1 MSFKCDIL
9 DKDFMDSLPFFQKEV
24 VIQPRICFDFKE
36 LRAFAMFFSRSA
48 KHQFHQESFQQ
59 IKQELLWLWGHV
71 KRYGMLTLA
80 VGALG
85 LVGTGMG
92 LASSVASKYLI
103 DAVTGYGTDIIGRAA
118 VIMAGMML
126 GNLVLQAVSSRVSA
140 RVHIRARNQMQF
152 NTYSRILRSTWE
164 SLEPYRSGDLL
175 NRLNSDIN
183 TVADGVI
190 SFLPSLLTTGAKFV
204 GAFAIMLHFDPSMA
218 LVALLGAPV
227 TLVLSRFL
235 MGRLRRHNLLMKE
248 LTGDVMSFQE
258 DSFRNL
264 TSIKAFSVT
273 GRYEEEMSRLQN
285 RYTEAFLS
293 YNGFQIGTSASLSLV
308 SMLVSAACFGWGVY
322 RLWSGAITYG
332 SMTMFL
338 QLANTLRGS
347 FSSLISL
354 AHQAISITTSASR
367 VMAVESR
374 PLESA
379 AIPEG
384 LPDAR
389 ELEISLRQVS
399 FRYRDGDIV
408 LHPFDFSVHPGD
420 QVAITGPSGEGK
432 TTLLRLLLGL
442 VDPCGGSAE
451 LVGENG
457 TRYPISAGTRCAFS
471 YVPQGNSIFSGTIAQ
486 NLCLVCPD
494 ATQEDMEQALKA
506 ACAWDFVSQ
515 FPDGLEH
522 RLGAGGRGIS
532 EGQAQRIAI
541 ARALL
546 RKAPILLLDEAT
558 SGLDV
563 ETELQLMQ
571 NLRSSGLAHT
581 CILITHRPGST
592 EFCSR
597 AYRISNGSVTE
608 LHCGENAHD

>member
-1 MSFKCDIL
+1 M
-9 DKDFMDSLPFFQKEV
+9 DFFHSVKQK
-24 VIQPRICFDFKE
+24 PHKE
-36 LRAFAMFFSRSA
+36 SP
-48 KHQFHQESFQQ
+48 KQ
-59 IKQELLWLWGHV
+59 IKQELVWLWGHI

-80 VGALG
+80 VGTLG

-126 GNLVLQAVSSRVSA
+126 GSLVLQAFSSRVSA
-140 RVHIRARNQMQF
+140 RVHIRVRNQMQH
-152 NTYSRILRSTWE
+152 TAYSRILRSTWE

-183 TVADGVI
+183 TVADGAI
-190 SFLPSLLTTGAKFV
+190 SFLPSLATTGAKFV
-204 GAFAIMLHFDPSMA
+204 GAFAIMLYFDPSMA
-218 LVALLGAPV
+218 LITLLGAPV

-235 MGRLRRHNLLMKE
+235 MGKLRRHNLLLKE

-264 TSIKAFSVT
+264 TSIKAFSAA
-273 GRYEEEMSRLQN
+273 GRYEEEMHRLQN
-285 RYTEAFLS
+285 RYAEAYLS
-293 YNGFQIGTSASLSLV
+293 YNAFQIGTSAGLSLV
-308 SMLVSAACFGWGVY
+308 SMLVTAACFGWGVY
-322 RLWSGAITYG
+322 RLWAGAITYG
-332 SMTMFL
+332 SLTMFL
-338 QLANTLRGS
+338 QLANMLRGS

-354 AHQAISITTSASR
+354 ASQAISITTSAGR
-367 VMAVESR
+367 VMAVEAL
-374 PLESA
+374 PLENWA
-379 AIPEG
+379 VPEG
-384 LPDAR
+384 LPDDR
-389 ELEISLRQVS
+389 ELEISLSQVF
-399 FRYRDGDIV
+399 FRYRDGDVV
-408 LHPFDFSVHPGD
+408 LNPFDFSVHPGD

-457 TRYPISAGTRCAFS
+457 TRYSISAGTRCAFS
-471 YVPQGNSIFSGTIAQ
+471 YVPQGNSIFAGTVAQ
-486 NLCLVCPD
+486 NLRLVSPD
-494 ATQEDMEQALKA
+494 ATPEDMEQALKA
-506 ACAWDFVSQ
+506 ACAWEFVSQ

-522 RLGAGGRGIS
+522 QLGAGGRGIS

-563 ETELQLMQ
+563 ETEQQLMK
-571 NLRSSGLAHT
+571 NLRSSGLART
-581 CILITHRPGST
+581 CILVTHRPGST
-592 EFCSR
+592 EFCNR
-597 AYRISNGSVTE
+597 AYRISNGYVTE
-608 LHCGENAHD
+608 LRPGEYAHD

>member
-1 MSFKCDIL
+1 MG
-9 DKDFMDSLPFFQKEV
+9 FFHSVKQKLH
-24 VIQPRICFDFKE
+24 KE
-36 LRAFAMFFSRSA
+36 NP
-48 KHQFHQESFQQ
+48 QQ
-59 IKQELLWLWGHV
+59 IKQELIWLWGHV
-71 KRYGMLTLA
+71 KRYGILTLA
-80 VGALG
+80 VGTLG

-118 VIMAGMML
+118 MIMAGMML
-126 GNLVLQAVSSRVSA
+126 GSLVRQAFSSRVSA
-140 RVHIRARNQMQF
+140 RVHIRVRNQMQH
-152 NTYSRILRSTWE
+152 TAYSRILRSTWE

-183 TVADGVI
+183 TVADGAI
-190 SFLPSLLTTGAKFV
+190 SFLPSLATTGAKFV
-204 GAFAIMLHFDPSMA
+204 GAFAIMLYFDPSMA
-218 LVALLGAPV
+218 LITLLGAPV

-235 MGRLRRHNLLMKE
+235 MGKLRRHNLLLKE

-264 TSIKAFSVT
+264 TSIKAFSAA
-273 GRYEEEMSRLQN
+273 GRYEEEMYRLQN
-285 RYTEAFLS
+285 RYAEAYLS
-293 YNGFQIGTSASLSLV
+293 YNGFQIGTSTSLSLV
-308 SMLVSAACFGWGVY
+308 SMLVTAACFGWGVY
-322 RLWSGAITYG
+322 RLWAGAITYG
-332 SMTMFL
+332 SLTMFL
-338 QLANTLRGS
+338 QLANMLRGS

-354 AHQAISITTSASR
+354 ASQAISITTSAGR
-367 VMAVESR
+367 VMAVEAL
-374 PLESA
+374 PLENWA
-379 AIPEG
+379 VPEG
-384 LPDAR
+384 LPDDR
-389 ELEISLRQVS
+389 ELEISLNQVS
-399 FRYRDGDIV
+399 FRYRDGDVV

-442 VDPCGGSAE
+442 VDPCGGNAE
-451 LVGENG
+451 LIGENG

-471 YVPQGNSIFSGTIAQ
+471 YVPQGNSVFAGTVAQ
-486 NLCLVCPD
+486 NLRLLCPD
-494 ATQEDMEQALKA
+494 ATREDMEQALKA
-506 ACAWDFVSQ
+506 ACAWEFVSQ

-522 RLGAGGRGIS
+522 QLGAGGRGIS

-563 ETELQLMQ
+563 ETERQLMK
-571 NLRSSGLAHT
+571 NLQDSGLAHT
-581 CILITHRPGST
+581 CVLITHRPAST

-597 AYRISNGSVTE
+597 AYRISNGYVTE
-608 LHCGENAHD
+608 LRSGEDAHD

>member
-1 MSFKCDIL
+1 MG
-9 DKDFMDSLPFFQKEV
+9 FFHSVKQKLH
-24 VIQPRICFDFKE
+24 KE
-36 LRAFAMFFSRSA
+36 NP
-48 KHQFHQESFQQ
+48 QQ
-59 IKQELLWLWGHV
+59 IKQELIWLWGHV
-71 KRYGMLTLA
+71 KRYGILTLA
-80 VGALG
+80 VGTLG

-118 VIMAGMML
+118 MIMAGMML
-126 GNLVLQAVSSRVSA
+126 GSLVLQAFSSRVSA
-140 RVHIRARNQMQF
+140 RVHIRVRNQMQH
-152 NTYSRILRSTWE
+152 TAYSRILRSTWE

-183 TVADGVI
+183 TVADGAI
-190 SFLPSLLTTGAKFV
+190 SFLPSLATTGAKFV
-204 GAFAIMLHFDPSMA
+204 GAFAIMLYFDPSMA
-218 LVALLGAPV
+218 LITLLGAPV

-235 MGRLRRHNLLMKE
+235 MGKLRRHNLLLKE

-264 TSIKAFSVT
+264 TSIKAFSAA
-273 GRYEEEMSRLQN
+273 GRYEEEMYRLQN
-285 RYTEAFLS
+285 RYAEAYLS
-293 YNGFQIGTSASLSLV
+293 YNGFQIGTSTSLSLV
-308 SMLVSAACFGWGVY
+308 SMLVTAACFGWGVY
-322 RLWSGAITYG
+322 RLWAGAITYG
-332 SMTMFL
+332 SLTMFL
-338 QLANTLRGS
+338 QLANMLRGS

-354 AHQAISITTSASR
+354 ASQAISITTSAGR
-367 VMAVESR
+367 VMAVEAL
-374 PLESA
+374 PLENWA
-379 AIPEG
+379 VPEG
-384 LPDAR
+384 LPDDR
-389 ELEISLRQVS
+389 ELEISLNQVS
-399 FRYRDGDIV
+399 FRYRDGDVV

-442 VDPCGGSAE
+442 VDPCGGNAE
-451 LVGENG
+451 LIGENG

-471 YVPQGNSIFSGTIAQ
+471 YVPQGNSVFAGTVAQ
-486 NLCLVCPD
+486 NLRLLCPD
-494 ATQEDMEQALKA
+494 ATREDMEQALKA
-506 ACAWDFVSQ
+506 ACAWEFVSQ

-522 RLGAGGRGIS
+522 QLGAGGRGIS

-563 ETELQLMQ
+563 ETERQLMK
-571 NLRSSGLAHT
+571 NLQDSGLAHT
-581 CILITHRPGST
+581 CVLITHRPAST

-597 AYRISNGSVTE
+597 AYRISNGYVTE
-608 LHCGENAHD
+608 LRSGEDAHD

>member
-1 MSFKCDIL
+1 M
-9 DKDFMDSLPFFQKEV
+9 DFFHSVKQK
-24 VIQPRICFDFKE
+24 
-36 LRAFAMFFSRSA
+36 L
-48 KHQFHQESFQQ
+48 HNESPQQ
-59 IKQELLWLWGHV
+59 IRQELIWLWGHI

-80 VGALG
+80 VGTLG

-126 GNLVLQAVSSRVSA
+126 GSLVLQAFSSRVSA
-140 RVHIRARNQMQF
+140 RVHIRVRNQMQH
-152 NTYSRILRSTWE
+152 TAYSRILRSTWE

-183 TVADGVI
+183 TVAGGAI
-190 SFLPSLLTTGAKFV
+190 SFLPSLATTSAKFV
-204 GAFAIMLHFDPSMA
+204 GAFVIMLYFDPSMA
-218 LVALLGAPV
+218 LITLLGAPV

-235 MGRLRRHNLLMKE
+235 MGKLRRHNLLLKE

-264 TSIKAFSVT
+264 TSIKAFSAA
-273 GRYEEEMSRLQN
+273 GRYEEEMYRLQN
-285 RYTEAFLS
+285 RYAGAYLS
-293 YNGFQIGTSASLSLV
+293 YNGFQIGTSTGLSLV
-308 SMLVSAACFGWGVY
+308 SMLVTAACFGWGVY
-322 RLWSGAITYG
+322 RLWAGAITYG
-332 SMTMFL
+332 SLTMFL
-338 QLANTLRGS
+338 QLANMLRGS
-347 FSSLISL
+347 FSTLISL
-354 AHQAISITTSASR
+354 ASQAISITTSAGR
-367 VMAVESR
+367 VMAVEAL
-374 PLESA
+374 PLENWA
-379 AIPEG
+379 VPEG
-384 LPDAR
+384 LPDDR
-389 ELEISLRQVS
+389 ELEISLNQVS

-442 VDPCGGSAE
+442 VAPCGGSAE

-471 YVPQGNSIFSGTIAQ
+471 YVPQGNSVFAGTVAQ
-486 NLCLVCPD
+486 NLRLVCPD
-494 ATQEDMEQALKA
+494 ATREDMEQALKA
-506 ACAWDFVSQ
+506 ACAWEFVSQ

-522 RLGAGGRGIS
+522 QLGAGGRGIS

-563 ETELQLMQ
+563 ETEQQLMK
-571 NLRSSGLAHT
+571 NLRSSGLART
-581 CILITHRPGST
+581 CILVTHRPGST

-597 AYRISNGSVTE
+597 AYRISNGYVTE
-608 LHCGENAHD
+608 LRSGENAHD